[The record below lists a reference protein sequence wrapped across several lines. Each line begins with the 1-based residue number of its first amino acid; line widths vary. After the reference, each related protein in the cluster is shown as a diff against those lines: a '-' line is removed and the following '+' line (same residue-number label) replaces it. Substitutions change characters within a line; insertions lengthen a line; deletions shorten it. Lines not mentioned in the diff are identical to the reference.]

1 MKRIIKKIMEN
12 KLVDQFVKFGLVG
25 VLNTLLSLAIYYIL
39 IYFNIYYIIAN
50 IISFLISVLNSF
62 FLNKNFVFNDKK
74 KGNVFKKLFKV
85 YLSYGV
91 TLVLSTVLL
100 SIQVEY
106 FNIPKTIAP
115 IINLVF
121 TIPINFMLVKQ
132 WAFKV

>member
-121 TIPINFMLVKQ
+121 TIPINFVLVKQ